1 MANSLMLAAA
11 PVQRVAEA
19 RVLGGINV
27 GRGPIGDIAVDAND
41 ATLVAT
47 NAADGSVA
55 IVDADQLKVDAVV
68 PLGGEPFAVAAAG
81 GRAFVGV
88 SAPTHDQIEAVDT
101 RAKGFLASLPVD
113 LGVVRVAARYDG
125 GRLFVGATTDDAVKL
140 ARIDVESG
148 RVDTARIA
156 GPESTVD
163 ALRISSNGRLVYVAT
178 SDTSGGTLSVVD
190 AATARTVASM
200 PTVSPIRDLVV
211 RGDGRVA
218 YVLGNDPQY
227 GGFVEMI
234 DIPAKRPFGM
244 AWIGGHPTQFA
255 LAADGTRMYVV
266 YRDAVAVLCLITNE
280 IVDTLAVDAQPSCVA
295 TSPDG
300 TRLYVADYSGRI
312 TVFAVAARAPF
323 GDVLDVETVA
333 LAEVRELE
341 LAGA

>member
-19 RVLGGINV
+19 RVLGEINV
-27 GRGPIGDIAVDAND
+27 GRGPIGDIAVDAGD

-47 NAADGSVA
+47 NSADGSVA

-88 SAPTHDQIEAVDT
+88 SAPTHDLIDAVDT
-101 RAKGFLASLPVD
+101 RAM
-113 LGVVRVAARYDG
+113 GVVRVAARYDG
-125 GRLFVGATTDDAVKL
+125 DRLFVGATTDDAVKL

-148 RVDTARIA
+148 RVDTARVA

-163 ALRISSNGRLVYVAT
+163 ALRISPNGRLVYVAT
-178 SDTSGGTLSVVD
+178 SDTTGGTLSVVD
-190 AATARTVASM
+190 AATARIVASM

-218 YVLGNDPQY
+218 YVLGSDPQY
-227 GGFVEMI
+227 GGLVEMI
-234 DIPAKRPFGM
+234 DIPAKRPFDI
-244 AWIGGHPTQFA
+244 AWIGGHPIQFA

-323 GDVLDVETVA
+323 DDVLDVETVA
-333 LAEVRELE
+333 MSEVRELE
-341 LAGA
+341 PAGA